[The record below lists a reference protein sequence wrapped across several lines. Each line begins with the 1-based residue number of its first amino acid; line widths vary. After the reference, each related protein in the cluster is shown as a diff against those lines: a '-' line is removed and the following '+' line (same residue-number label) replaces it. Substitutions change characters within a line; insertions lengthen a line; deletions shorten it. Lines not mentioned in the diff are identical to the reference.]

1 MVPGTLSES
10 AQAALAVLGTSEII
24 RKCYLAG
31 GSALALQL
39 GHRMSYDFD
48 FFTREKLQAQ
58 AIATH
63 LADLG
68 AFTTTLLEPPHT
80 VMGEFDGVKFSLF
93 RYDYPLIGKTVVF
106 GGVTLASIEDIAA
119 MKLSAI
125 GGRATKR
132 DYIDIYVIS
141 RQIPLDS
148 QFELFEKK
156 FGVLGNNRYITIKAL
171 GYFDDAEGDDIP
183 RILDTSVTWEK
194 VKDFLAHES
203 MRLAKI
209 AF

>member
-24 RKCYLAG
+24 GKCYLAG
-31 GSALALQL
+31 GSALSLQL
-39 GHRMSYDFD
+39 GHRKSYDFD

-68 AFTTTLLEPPHT
+68 DFSTTLLEPPHT
-80 VMGEFDGVKFSLF
+80 VMGEFNGVKFSLF
-93 RYDYPLIGKTVVF
+93 RYDYPLIGQTVAF

-119 MKLSAI
+119 MKLTAI

-132 DYIDIYVIS
+132 DYIDIYTIS
-141 RQIPLDS
+141 QQIPLDR
-148 QFELFEKK
+148 QLDLYEKK
-156 FGVLGNNRYITIKAL
+156 FGDLGNNRYVIIKAL
-171 GYFDDAEGDDIP
+171 GFFDDAEGDDIP
-183 RILDTSVTWEK
+183 RILDTSITWEK
-194 VKDFLAHES
+194 VKVFLSHES